1 MSTAQPDSHSPE
13 RLVKVQVLQT
23 IEEVNARGPMTADA
37 FERFAAV
44 NGRCELIDGKVHLM
58 SPAGSEHGFI
68 AAQILVAL
76 GSHLKS
82 KKIGRV
88 YAAETG
94 FVVSR
99 NPDTVRAPDVAF
111 IRRERLPEVE
121 AQGFGHITPDLVFE
135 VISPSDT
142 PEMIQSKT
150 EMWLAAGVQ
159 VVNVFPSTRTVVKHA
174 GADSTEFNIDDTI
187 NLSDVVEDWRP
198 TTREL
203 FGSSEE
209 GLD

>member
-1 MSTAQPDSHSPE
+1 
-13 RLVKVQVLQT
+13 
-23 IEEVNARGPMTADA
+23 
-37 FERFAAV
+37 
-44 NGRCELIDGKVHLM
+44 
-58 SPAGSEHGFI
+58 
-68 AAQILVAL
+68 
-76 GSHLKS
+76 
-82 KKIGRV
+82 
-88 YAAETG
+88 
-94 FVVSR
+94 
-99 NPDTVRAPDVAF
+99 
-111 IRRERLPEVE
+111 
-121 AQGFGHITPDLVFE
+121 
-135 VISPSDT
+135 
-142 PEMIQSKT
+142 MIQSKT

>member
-1 MSTAQPDSHSPE
+1 MSTAHPSSHSRD

-23 IEEVNARGPMTADA
+23 IEEVNARGPMTAES
-37 FERFAAV
+37 FERFAAA

-58 SPAGSEHGFI
+58 SPAGSEHGFVS
-68 AAQILVAL
+68 AQILIAL

-82 KKIGRV
+82 RNVGRV

-94 FVVSR
+94 FVISH

-111 IRRERLPEVE
+111 IRQERLPNVE
-121 AQGFGHITPDLVFE
+121 AQGFGHTLPDLLFE

-150 EMWLAAGVQ
+150 EMWLAAGVHV
-159 VVNVFPSTRTVVKHA
+159 VVNVFPSTRTVIKHVTNE
-174 GADSTEFNIDDTI
+174 STEFDINGTID
-187 NLSDVVEDWRP
+187 LSDSVDDWKP
-198 TTREL
+198 TVREL
-203 FGSSEE
+203 FGE
-209 GLD
+209 